1 MAHMV
6 ETMAYAGELPWHGL
20 GVKVNETIGVDDML
34 KEAGL
39 DWRVAKIP
47 SFANF
52 NGKEIYSGHDMLVRE
67 SDGQPLDMVKQNWV
81 PVQNADAFEFFREFV
96 EAGDMEM
103 HTAGSLQDGKRV
115 WCLAKVKDDF
125 TINGDDRVDSYLLLT
140 NPHMYGRAVDIRFTP
155 IRVVCNNTL
164 TLSLANKGDYQV
176 SLNHK
181 KAFDAQEAKELLGI
195 AKGKM
200 ETYKDMAT
208 FLSSKRFTDD
218 SLRTYFATVFPNQ
231 NPKVKGVGFDPKSV
245 ADFEK
250 YASKNAKTAMNVVKT
265 QPGANFA
272 EGSYWQ
278 AFNAVTY
285 MTDHVLGRENDT
297 RLASSW
303 YGVNKNKKVNAL
315 ETALEF
321 ANAA

>member
-1 MAHMV
+1 
-6 ETMAYAGELPWHGL
+6 
-20 GVKVNETIGVDDML
+20 
-34 KEAGL
+34 
-39 DWRVAKIP
+39 
-47 SFANF
+47 
-52 NGKEIYSGHDMLVRE
+52 
-67 SDGQPLDMVKQNWV
+67 
-81 PVQNADAFEFFREFV
+81 
-96 EAGDMEM
+96 
-103 HTAGSLQDGKRV
+103 
-115 WCLAKVKDDF
+115 
-125 TINGDDRVDSYLLLT
+125 
-140 NPHMYGRAVDIRFTP
+140 MYGRAVDIRFTP

>member
-1 MAHMV
+1 
-6 ETMAYAGELPWHGL
+6 MAYAGQLPWHGL
-20 GVKVNETIGVDDML
+20 GTKVSENITVDDMM

-39 DWRVAKIP
+39 DWEVQKVPAYADLNGEKIH
-47 SFANF
+47 
-52 NGKEIYSGHDMLVRE
+52 SGHDMLIRT
-67 SDGQPLDMVKQNWV
+67 SDNTALDMVSGNWN
-81 PVQNADAFEFFREFV
+81 PVQNAEAFDFFREFV

-103 HTAGSLQDGKRV
+103 HSAGALQDGKRV

-125 TINGDDRVDSYLLLT
+125 TIGGKDLVESYLLLT

-176 SLNHK
+176 ALNHK

-208 FLSSKRFTDD
+208 FLSSKRYSDAD
-218 SLRTYFATVFPNQ
+218 LRTYFSTVFANQ
-231 NPKVKGVGFDPKSV
+231 NPKVRGIGFNPESV
-245 ADFEK
+245 EDFEK
-250 YASKNAKTAMNVVKT
+250 YGSKNAKTAMNIIKT
-265 QPGANFA
+265 QPGAEFA

-278 AFNAVTY
+278 AFNAVTF

-303 YGVNKNKKVNAL
+303 YGVNKNKKTKAL

-321 ANAA
+321 AQAA